1 MCVGIVF
8 VGFVGYGALRLLY
21 RDINKLQNQDPP
33 EIAGTCNTINQNL
46 KETFHSRKLVFS
58 LLQMLKYLS
67 WSINRRVEARDRAV
81 AARGCAGVRG
91 F

>member
-33 EIAGTCNTINQNL
+33 EIAGTCNTINPSVFKTYKKLSTRENWYLFPSNAEIFNL
-46 KETFHSRKLVFS
+46 VHQT
-58 LLQMLKYLS
+58 
-67 WSINRRVEARDRAV
+67 
-81 AARGCAGVRG
+81 
-91 F
+91 